1 MKKTALT
8 LGLFSLIMVAT
19 SFANPVVTNS
29 SDSKNTA
36 MIIDIDLGGQSGR
49 DGTRKLDVY
58 NSSNQLNA
66 ASSQLNSFSSDSQAV
81 RSTIKVD

>member
-8 LGLFSLIMVAT
+8 LGLFSLVMVAT

-29 SDSKNTA
+29 SDSQNKA
-36 MIIDIDLGGQSGR
+36 MIMDVDFGGQAGR
-49 DGTRKLDVY
+49 TRKVDVY
-58 NSSNQLNA
+58 DSSNQLNA
-66 ASSQLNSFSSDSQAV
+66 ASNQLNSFSSDSQDV

>member
-8 LGLFSLIMVAT
+8 LGLFSLVMVAT
-19 SFANPVVTNS
+19 SFADPVVTNS

-36 MIIDIDLGGQSGR
+36 MIIDPGIGQAGR
-49 DGTRKLDVY
+49 DGGRKLDVY
-58 NSSNQLNA
+58 NSSSQLNA
-66 ASSQLNSFSSDSQAV
+66 DGNQLNSFSSDSQDV